1 MAFVKIT
8 VGLLTVLLVSM
19 GFLQAQNLKQ
29 DPKLLRGKLKNGFQ
43 YFIYPNNTNNQQT
56 AIQLFV
62 NAGSLQEEDNQLG
75 LAHFVEHMAFNG
87 SKHYPKNEVITYLES
102 LGVKFGADLNA
113 HTSYDETVYK
123 ITINSKTNENL
134 EKALD
139 IVSDWAFNL
148 SFDSLEIEKERGII
162 IEEWRTKEGLSA
174 RLSDQTL
181 PLIFANSRYGD
192 RKPIGTL
199 DILRHFQR
207 PTLVDFYQKWY
218 RPNLMGLAVV
228 TNQDPKVVE
237 KMVKKLFGRAKNR
250 KPEAKR
256 IAYSLANHADTLVNI
271 YTDKEANTIDFSYIG
286 ILPASKSLKTEADF
300 LKI

>member
-1 MAFVKIT
+1 MAFVKIII
-8 VGLLTVLLVSM
+8 GLLTFILVST

-43 YFIYPNNTNNQQT
+43 YFIYPNHTNNQQT

-134 EKALD
+134 EKA
-139 IVSDWAFNL
+139 
-148 SFDSLEIEKERGII
+148 
-162 IEEWRTKEGLSA
+162 
-174 RLSDQTL
+174 
-181 PLIFANSRYGD
+181 
-192 RKPIGTL
+192 
-199 DILRHFQR
+199 
-207 PTLVDFYQKWY
+207 
-218 RPNLMGLAVV
+218 
-228 TNQDPKVVE
+228 
-237 KMVKKLFGRAKNR
+237 
-250 KPEAKR
+250 
-256 IAYSLANHADTLVNI
+256 
-271 YTDKEANTIDFSYIG
+271 
-286 ILPASKSLKTEADF
+286 
-300 LKI
+300 